1 MGIADGLRR
10 LSGGYYMGVSLI
22 LNRLHFSLCVGLVFL
37 AACASEPRTRS
48 LPQHIGQAE
57 RQLRLGTNA
66 YIKGCH
72 ASAMAHFQE
81 AHERFAAADHLAG
94 VANSLNGIANVYYR
108 LDENPSAV
116 RVYGEAIEIYNLI
129 GDISGLVR
137 ATANKSAA
145 LIAAGRLSQ
154 ASAIL
159 DQADTAAQ
167 KSNTLLAL
175 RLKTRAL
182 IMLRRG
188 NLPVAHQLLA
198 KALDIASHDD
208 SAQIAS
214 VQYTMGQLLMRR
226 DQPLQAID
234 HLSSALTIDRA
245 AGAYENIAKDLEALG
260 TINARLGRGAESVG
274 FFKRSLKIYTLLG
287 RAAKVQ
293 RVMDQLLANASE
305 ADLDIQA
312 VLFWVHQW
320 LDGKGESDLCP

>member
-1 MGIADGLRR
+1 MSAAMIF
-10 LSGGYYMGVSLI
+10 
-22 LNRLHFSLCVGLVFL
+22 NRLHLTLCVGLAFL
-37 AACASEPRTRS
+37 AACASEPRIQSR
-48 LPQHIGQAE
+48 PQHVGQAE

-66 YIKGCH
+66 YRKGCH
-72 ASAMAHFQE
+72 ASAMAHFEE

-116 RVYGEAIEIYNLI
+116 RVYGEAIEIYALI

-137 ATANKSAA
+137 ATVNQSAA

-154 ASAIL
+154 ASANL
-159 DQADTAAQ
+159 DRADTTAQ

-188 NLPVAHQLLA
+188 DLPVAHRLLV
-198 KALDIASHDD
+198 KALDAASRND

-214 VQYTMGQLLMRR
+214 VHYTMGQLLIRR
-226 DQPLQAID
+226 DQTLQAID
-234 HLSSALTIDRA
+234 HLRKALSIDRA
-245 AGAYENIAKDLEALG
+245 NGAYENIAKDLEALG
-260 TINARLGRGAESVG
+260 TVNARAGRGSEAVG

-287 RAAKVQ
+287 RTAKVQ
-293 RVMDQLLANASE
+293 QVMEQLTANASE
-305 ADLDIQA
+305 ADIDIQA

-320 LDGKGESDLCP
+320 LDGKGESNLCP